1 MTIAMTQRSVSL
13 EVFGLSDVGKARTHN
28 EDGFVIADLN
38 KPANEEPAVDTSA
51 GPVVLTASDFGV
63 LLAVSDGMGGAQA
76 GECASALTLHAL
88 RTELPVGTGGTAESA
103 LIASVEKANQRVYQA
118 ALSETGKNGMG
129 ATLTAVL
136 VHGTRAFVAEI
147 GDSRAYVL
155 RGGRLVPL
163 TRDQSFVQA
172 LLDEGALSHEEAEH
186 FAYKNVILQAVGIRS
201 NVRVALNRFTLRQ
214 RDRLLL
220 CSDGL
225 TNEVTDEE
233 IRACIARHPSLQVA
247 CTELVDLANSRGGSD
262 NITVV
267 LAEMQ
272 KDGLPEPTSEGR
284 VSLETIQTFSWRQ
297 QQEDERSGAALG
309 THTIHR

>member
-1 MTIAMTQRSVSL
+1 MNDLEETMNPRDVTKQRSVSV
-13 EVFGLSDVGKARTHN
+13 EVFGRSDVGRTRAHN

-38 KPANEEPAVDTSA
+38 KPAAEEPAVDTSA
-51 GPVVLTASDFGV
+51 GPVVVTAAEFGV

-88 RTELPVGTGGTAESA
+88 RTELPAGSGGTAESA
-103 LIASVEKANQRVYQA
+103 LIDSVEKANERVYQA
-118 ALSETGKNGMG
+118 ALSETGKSGMG

-136 VHGTRAFVAEI
+136 IHRAFVAEI

-155 RGGRLVPL
+155 RGTRLVPL
-163 TRDQSFVQA
+163 TRDQSYVQA
-172 LLDEGALSHEEAEH
+172 LMDEGVITHEEAEG
-186 FAYKNVILQAVGIRS
+186 FAYKNVILQAVGVQS
-201 NVRVALNRFTLRQ
+201 NVVVALNRFTLRQ

-225 TNEVTDEE
+225 TSEVSDEE
-233 IRACIARHPSLQVA
+233 IRATVLRAGSLDAA
-247 CTELVDLANSRGGSD
+247 CSELIDLANARGGSD

-272 KDGLPEPTSEGR
+272 DDGLPEPTSEGR
-284 VSLETIQTFSWRQ
+284 VSLETVQAFSWRKQ
-297 QQEDERSGAALG
+297 SAGERP
-309 THTIHR
+309 T